1 MQETIKEIVEQFFKD
16 TKLDK
21 IKEIEQVLIKL
32 VGKNFIKKNIE
43 KIFLDKEKVIIK
55 TKTIEAKT
63 ELNLYKKNINEK
75 IETIIK

>member
-32 VGKNFIKKNIE
+32 VGKKFTKKNIE
-43 KIFLDKEKVIIK
+43 QIYLEKEKVIIK

-63 ELNLYKKNINEK
+63 ELNLYKKTINQK

>member
-21 IKEIEQVLIKL
+21 IKETEQVLIKL
-32 VGKNFIKKNIE
+32 VGKKFTKKNIE
-43 KIFLDKEKVIIK
+43 QIYLEKEKVIIK

-63 ELNLYKKNINEK
+63 ELNLYKKTINEK

>member
-32 VGKNFIKKNIE
+32 VGKKFTKKNIE
-43 KIFLDKEKVIIK
+43 QIYLEKEKVIIK

-63 ELNLYKKNINEK
+63 ELNLYKKTINEK

>member
-32 VGKNFIKKNIE
+32 VGKNFTKKNIE
-43 KIFLDKEKVIIK
+43 QIYLEKEKVIIK

-63 ELNLYKKNINEK
+63 ELNLYKKTINEK

>member
-21 IKEIEQVLIKL
+21 IKETEQVLIKL

-43 KIFLDKEKVIIK
+43 QIYLEKEKVIIK

-63 ELNLYKKNINEK
+63 ELNLYKKTINEK

>member
-32 VGKNFIKKNIE
+32 VGKKFTKKNIE
-43 KIFLDKEKVIIK
+43 QIYIEKEKVIIK

-63 ELNLYKKNINEK
+63 ELNLYKKTINQK

>member
-1 MQETIKEIVEQFFKD
+1 VQETIKEIVEQFFKD

-32 VGKNFIKKNIE
+32 VGKKFTKKNIE
-43 KIFLDKEKVIIK
+43 QIYLEKEKVIIK

-63 ELNLYKKNINEK
+63 ELNLYKKTINEK